1 MKPLLK
7 VKNLSKKYNT
17 INGEIEAIKDISF
30 EVKNGEFIAIIGTS
44 GCGKSTLLSILAGL
58 EEKSNGE
65 ITYCN
70 DKNDIKIGYMLQED
84 ALFEHYSILDN
95 VLLGLKIQKKLNQEN
110 KEYILKLLEKYQLT
124 NFKNKKPHELS
135 GGMKQRVAL
144 IRTLAIKP
152 DILFL
157 DEPFSALDFDTRLK
171 VSDDVFK
178 IIKEN
183 RKTTL
188 MVTHDIGEA
197 ISMADKIIVLSK
209 SPAYIKKIYNIELEN
224 KDLPTVN
231 RKDTKFNYYY
241 DLIWKDLS
249 EDI

>member
-95 VLLGLKIQKKLNQEN
+95 VLLGLKIQKKLNQKN
-110 KEYILKLLEKYQLT
+110 KEYVLKLLEKYQLT

>member
-110 KEYILKLLEKYQLT
+110 KEYVLKLLEKYQLT

-135 GGMKQRVAL
+135 GGMKQRVVCML
-144 IRTLAIKP
+144 
-152 DILFL
+152 
-157 DEPFSALDFDTRLK
+157 
-171 VSDDVFK
+171 
-178 IIKEN
+178 
-183 RKTTL
+183 
-188 MVTHDIGEA
+188 
-197 ISMADKIIVLSK
+197 
-209 SPAYIKKIYNIELEN
+209 
-224 KDLPTVN
+224 
-231 RKDTKFNYYY
+231 
-241 DLIWKDLS
+241 
-249 EDI
+249 

>member
-110 KEYILKLLEKYQLT
+110 KEYVLKLLEKYQLT

-135 GGMKQRVAL
+135 GGMRQRV
-144 IRTLAIKP
+144 
-152 DILFL
+152 
-157 DEPFSALDFDTRLK
+157 
-171 VSDDVFK
+171 VC
-178 IIKEN
+178 
-183 RKTTL
+183 
-188 MVTHDIGEA
+188 M
-197 ISMADKIIVLSK
+197 
-209 SPAYIKKIYNIELEN
+209 
-224 KDLPTVN
+224 
-231 RKDTKFNYYY
+231 
-241 DLIWKDLS
+241 
-249 EDI
+249 

>member
-17 INGEIEAIKDISF
+17 INGEIEAIKDISL

-110 KEYILKLLEKYQLT
+110 KEYVLKLLEKYQLT

-135 GGMKQRVAL
+135 GGMKQRV
-144 IRTLAIKP
+144 
-152 DILFL
+152 
-157 DEPFSALDFDTRLK
+157 
-171 VSDDVFK
+171 V
-178 IIKEN
+178 
-183 RKTTL
+183 
-188 MVTHDIGEA
+188 
-197 ISMADKIIVLSK
+197 
-209 SPAYIKKIYNIELEN
+209 
-224 KDLPTVN
+224 
-231 RKDTKFNYYY
+231 
-241 DLIWKDLS
+241 
-249 EDI
+249 